1 MTEHQ
6 QNYIELLQA
15 YSNIRDIKALPK
27 EYKVKYHDAMLKL
40 ETQMTSSE
48 IIEAIYKAFSAPH
61 KSLHKNR
68 VFDES
73 DLG

>member
-1 MTEHQ
+1 MTEQQ

-27 EYKVKYHDAMLKL
+27 EYKVKYHDAMKQL
-40 ETQMTSSE
+40 ETEMTSSE
-48 IIEAIYKAFSAPH
+48 IIEAIYKAFSVPH
-61 KSLHKNR
+61 KSLNKNR
-68 VFDES
+68 VFSES